1 MAIKYFVFIMFI
13 VSSFS
18 LFISIDK
25 KKEATVRE
33 DKPIM
38 IFDKSVLYTIN
49 SQEIQRIVDSKKTLI
64 YNKKEESYDS
74 KVVLKTTENG
84 IVDTLVSDYTLK
96 IDNKISFLGNVVFNR
111 SDFMKLTSEEVFY
124 DISNKI
130 AHNSKDFVASYYNN
144 KLTGN
149 SFYTKDIYYMKSKD
163 VTFEIELK
171 D

>member
-96 IDNKISFLGNVVFNR
+96 IDNKISFLV
-111 SDFMKLTSEEVFY
+111 M
-124 DISNKI
+124 
-130 AHNSKDFVASYYNN
+130 
-144 KLTGN
+144 
-149 SFYTKDIYYMKSKD
+149 
-163 VTFEIELK
+163 
-171 D
+171 

>member
-1 MAIKYFVFIMFI
+1 
-13 VSSFS
+13 
-18 LFISIDK
+18 
-25 KKEATVRE
+25 
-33 DKPIM
+33 
-38 IFDKSVLYTIN
+38 
-49 SQEIQRIVDSKKTLI
+49 
-64 YNKKEESYDS
+64 
-74 KVVLKTTENG
+74 
-84 IVDTLVSDYTLK
+84 
-96 IDNKISFLGNVVFNR
+96 
-111 SDFMKLTSEEVFY
+111 MKLTSEEVFY

>member
-1 MAIKYFVFIMFI
+1 MAIKYFIFITFI
-13 VSSFS
+13 IS
-18 LFISIDK
+18 LFTLFIGVGTKQKIQES
-25 KKEATVRE
+25 EE
-33 DKPIM
+33 KPIM
-38 IFDKSVLYTIN
+38 IFDNSVLFTIN

-64 YNKKEESYDS
+64 YKKKEESFDS
-74 KVVLKTTENG
+74 KVVFKTTENN
-84 IVDTLVSDYTLK
+84 IYDTLISDYTLK
-96 IDNKISFLGNVVFNR
+96 VGNKISFLGNVVFER

-124 DISNKI
+124 DLSKKI
-130 AHNSKDFVASYYNN
+130 AHNTKDFVASYYNN